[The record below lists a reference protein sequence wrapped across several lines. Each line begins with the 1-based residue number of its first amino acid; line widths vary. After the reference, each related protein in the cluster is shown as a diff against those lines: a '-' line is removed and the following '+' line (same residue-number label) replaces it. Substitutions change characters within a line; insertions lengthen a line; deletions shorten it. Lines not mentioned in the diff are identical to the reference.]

1 MCWSSQYLKMTAT
14 IPACVS
20 VRFKIL
26 EIKIGPN
33 SLTVARSRTPFC
45 SDNDKISTGK
55 DFGLKESPM
64 AFWRSSI
71 FGCPGLGFAKPL
83 KSPLTSINKTGTP
96 FSLKFSANTC
106 KVFVFPV
113 PVAPAI
119 KPCLFM
125 VFRGT
130 LTKQFVRVL
139 ELSVAAPR
147 VIDLPLKV
155 YPLMMCLKKSFFEV
169 ITK

>member
-1 MCWSSQYLKMTAT
+1 
-14 IPACVS
+14 
-20 VRFKIL
+20 
-26 EIKIGPN
+26 
-33 SLTVARSRTPFC
+33 
-45 SDNDKISTGK
+45 
-55 DFGLKESPM
+55 M

-96 FSLKFSANTC
+96 FSLKFSANIC

-125 VFRGT
+125 VFSGT
-130 LTKQFVRVL
+130 FTKQLVSVL
-139 ELSVAAPR
+139 VFSVAAPK
-147 VIDLPLKV
+147 VIYSPLKV
-155 YPLMMCLKKSFFEV
+155 YPSIMCLKKSFSEV
-169 ITK
+169 IT